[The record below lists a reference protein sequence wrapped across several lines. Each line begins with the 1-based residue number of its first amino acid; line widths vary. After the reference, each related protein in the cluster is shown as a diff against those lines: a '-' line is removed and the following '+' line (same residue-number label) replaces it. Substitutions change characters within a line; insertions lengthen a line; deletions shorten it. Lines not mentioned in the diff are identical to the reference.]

1 MVKWGM
7 AGNIKALP
15 TRPELTFKYVDNDD
29 RKMISLRLP
38 NALISQIVKIAKN
51 KGWTKTEVIQY
62 ALDQFAQIESKQ
74 R

>member
-1 MVKWGM
+1 M
-7 AGNIKALP
+7 AGNIKTLP
-15 TRPELTFKYVDNDD
+15 TRPELTFKYVDKKD
-29 RKMISLRLP
+29 RKMVSLRLP
-38 NALISQIVKIAKN
+38 ETLIAKIEEIAES